1 MTAGQIISEI
11 RNLPA
16 KEQGE
21 IIRFVQDMESKLRI
35 SGNELTGLA
44 EKLAGAK
51 NPAEANRLREEI
63 AKGFYGTPS

>member
-21 IIRFVQDMESKLRI
+21 IIRFVQDMESKMRM
-35 SGNELTGLA
+35 SGSELTGLA

-63 AKGFYGTPS
+63 AKGFYGAPS

>member
-21 IIRFVQDMESKLRI
+21 IIRFVQDMESKMRM
-35 SGNELTGLA
+35 SSSELTGLA

-51 NPAEANRLREEI
+51 NPAEANHLREEI

>member
-16 KEQGE
+16 KERGE
-21 IIRFVQDMESKLRI
+21 IIRFVQDMESKMRM
-35 SGNELTGLA
+35 SGSELTGLA